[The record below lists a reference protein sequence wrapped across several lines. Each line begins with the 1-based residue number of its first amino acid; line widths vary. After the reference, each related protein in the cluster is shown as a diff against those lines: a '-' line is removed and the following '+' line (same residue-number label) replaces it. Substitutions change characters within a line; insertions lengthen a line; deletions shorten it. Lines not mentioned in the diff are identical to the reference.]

1 MSQAIFREEKE
12 EAVVLSQGSV
22 GNGHHPKDPNPQFV
36 FGDASYASPK
46 THQGVGLMWR
56 SQFAKSSD
64 PYQGIRWE
72 KRTAKIAKS
81 DGTVVFEQRNVEVPD
96 FWSQT
101 ATDIVA
107 SKYFR
112 KPFGAANKEN
122 SARQMVDRVAETI
135 SGWGWRDGYFAN
147 EQDYSNFRN
156 DLKWILINQYGAFN
170 SPVWFNV
177 GVYEKPQCSACFILA
192 VEDNMESILDWYRD
206 EGWIFKFGSGSGI
219 NLSKLRSCKEPLS

>member
-1 MSQAIFREEKE
+1 MEELEKNNQPE
-12 EAVVLSQGSV
+12 L
-22 GNGHHPKDPNPQFV
+22 
-36 FGDASYASPK
+36 ASGQPSLLNATEDDSYLNK
-46 THQGVGLMWR
+46 THHGRGLVWESHFVQG
-56 SQFAKSSD
+56 D
-64 PYQGIRWE
+64 PYQSVRWE

-112 KPFGAANKEN
+112 KPFGVPDKEN
-122 SARQMVDRVAETI
+122 SARQMVDRVSNTI
-135 SGWGWRDGYFAN
+135 SQWGWQDGYFAS
-147 EQDYSNFRN
+147 ELDFQNFRN

-177 GVYEKPQCSACFILA
+177 GVYERPQCSACFIL
-192 VEDNMESILDWYRD
+192 
-206 EGWIFKFGSGSGI
+206 
-219 NLSKLRSCKEPLS
+219 